1 MKFSILSVETDLCD
15 IFGYNTTSLKLF
27 AVVNLRF
34 AYLFSQTFTEVNSLL
49 IDLNVDL
56 TLRHLGTKAQGD

>member
-56 TLRHLGTKAQGD
+56 T